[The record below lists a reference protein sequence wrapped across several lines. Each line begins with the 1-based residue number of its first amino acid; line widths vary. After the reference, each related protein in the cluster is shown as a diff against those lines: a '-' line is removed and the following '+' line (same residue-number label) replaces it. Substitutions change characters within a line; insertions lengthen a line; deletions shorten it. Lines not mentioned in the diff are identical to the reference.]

1 MKFYKLLFFN
11 SLIFGSLLAISSF
24 SWFSMWMGLEINLLS
39 IIPLMNSKSNLYPSE
54 SSIKYFIT
62 QTIASSLILIAIMI
76 NLNML
81 EYIPQYFNT
90 YLNIMMN
97 SGFLM
102 KMGAAPFHFW
112 FPEIMEGLNWLMCL
126 IMLTWQ
132 KIAPMILLMS
142 NLKLNIFIT
151 STIIIS
157 SLISGIQG
165 INQISIRK
173 ILAYSSI
180 NHIGWMLASMMYS
193 NSTWMIYFIT
203 YSLISINLILVMY
216 NLNIFFLKQLF
227 NSLNYKKMLKFLFS
241 LNFLSLGGLPP
252 FLGFLPKWLTI
263 NLLVQ
268 NNLFLISAILIVLT
282 LLTLFYYL
290 RISSNSLVIYSS
302 ENLSKM
308 FYLKN
313 LTIIFNSITLSAL
326 VLCTFILNL

>member
-1 MKFYKLLFFN
+1 MK
-11 SLIFGSLLAISSF
+11 I
-24 SWFSMWMGLEINLLS
+24 
-39 IIPLMNSKSNLYPSE
+39 
-54 SSIKYFIT
+54 
-62 QTIASSLILIAIMI
+62 
-76 NLNML
+76 
-81 EYIPQYFNT
+81 
-90 YLNIMMN
+90 
-97 SGFLM
+97 
-102 KMGAAPFHFW
+102 GAAPFHFW
-112 FPEIMEGLNWLMCL
+112 FPEIMEGLNWLICL
-126 IMLTWQ
+126 IILTWQ
-132 KIAPMILLMS
+132 KIAPIILLIR

-157 SLISGIQG
+157 SLIRGIQG
-165 INQISIRK
+165 INQIRIRK

-180 NHIGWMLASMMYS
+180 NHIGWILARIIYS
-193 NSTWMIYFIT
+193 NSTWIIYFIT
-203 YSLISINLILVMY
+203 YSLISINLILVIY

-227 NSLNYKKMLKFLFS
+227 NSLNYKKILKFLFR

-290 RISSNSLVIYSS
+290 RISSNSLVIYSR
-302 ENLSKM
+302 ENLRKI